1 MKRRATRIPAVTL
14 AGLLGVFVAQAAIAA
29 EPMAD
34 FAQYDVNKDGVVS
47 LEEFAARGGK
57 TEAFRASDA
66 NGDGVLNE
74 DEFAKA
80 RTSQGDRADTGKY
93 LDDAWIT
100 AKVKTALLKEAK
112 LKSFDVGVETE
123 KGTVILTGGVASEA
137 QRQQAERIAAG
148 VEGVKSVRND
158 LRLKDQAG

>member
-1 MKRRATRIPAVTL
+1 MKTLSTRILRFAQV
-14 AGLLGVFVAQAAIAA
+14 GLFGFFTAQAAFAA
-29 EPMAD
+29 EPAAD

-57 TEAFRASDA
+57 AEAFRAGDA

-80 RTSQGDRADTGKY
+80 KGSPGRADAGKY

-112 LKSFDVGVETE
+112 LKSLDVGVETE
-123 KGTVILTGGVASEA
+123 KGTVVLSGGVASEL

-158 LRLKDQAG
+158 LRLKGQAG